1 METLIVTL
9 TITTCVSFLALLL
22 GGVIGWVAREHS
34 YETTPETVYTH
45 PEMFDENGNLRA
57 DEILAVRFENYDNN
71 NEEEDNNQEGQVTSE
86 SFYEI
91 LDYVDSQRTKV
102 KKVEALR
109 EHRDDSL
116 TAILIWNFDDRV
128 VSAVPEG
135 QVPYKENEVPVGTD
149 HTSLRREWKNLYHF
163 IKGGNDT
170 LSSLRRET
178 MFIQMLE
185 GLHPEEAKIIC
196 LVKDKN
202 LTEKYKL
209 TREIVAEA
217 FPDIAWGLHRGT

>member
-1 METLIVTL
+1 M
-9 TITTCVSFLALLL
+9 TT
-22 GGVIGWVAREHS
+22 
-34 YETTPETVYTH
+34 TTKKKTTTRKVKLPPNPFIH
-45 PEMFDENGNLRA
+45 
-57 DEILAVRFENYDNN
+57 
-71 NEEEDNNQEGQVTSE
+71 
-86 SFYEI
+86 EI
-91 LDYVDSQRTKV
+91 LDYVDTQRTKA

-128 VSAVPEG
+128 KSAVPEG

-149 HTSLRREWKNLYHF
+149 HT
-163 IKGGNDT
+163 
-170 LSSLRRET
+170 SLRRET

-209 TREIVAEA
+209 TKEIVAEA